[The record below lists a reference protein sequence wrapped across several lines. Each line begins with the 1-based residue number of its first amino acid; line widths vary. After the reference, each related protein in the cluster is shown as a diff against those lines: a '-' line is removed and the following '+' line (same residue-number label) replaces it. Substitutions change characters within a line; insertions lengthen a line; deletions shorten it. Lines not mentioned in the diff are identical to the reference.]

1 LKIGITCYPT
11 YGGSGALATELGI
24 ALARRGHEIHFI
36 TYQQPFRLPAFTPR
50 IYFHEVDVGRY
61 PLFEYPPYD
70 LALAVRMHEVTLDHG
85 LDVLHCHYAIPHA
98 TSAWIAKEMLRH
110 VRPDIRVVTTLHGT
124 DITIVGQDPSFRQ
137 ITKFSIE
144 KSDGL
149 TAVSRYL
156 QTETLTTF
164 GCTACRIEVIPN
176 FVDAEVYDRSRYT
189 SILDEQVSSDT
200 RVLMH
205 ISNFRPVKRVRDVV
219 KIFDRV
225 RKEISSVLVMVGD
238 GPDRVDAEAEAR
250 ELGIQDKVFFLGKI
264 DVVAP
269 LLAGADLF
277 LLPSTNESF
286 GLSALEALASGV
298 PVVGSN
304 AGGIPEVV
312 REGETGYLLPVGDIE
327 GMAAAAIKILKD
339 DDLWQSMST
348 LAAHDAR
355 ERFSLDAIVGEYE
368 AFYKY
373 ALEQPSMTE
382 RSANGDRRPPFN
394 PPTSSTAKSS

>member
-1 LKIGITCYPT
+1 MKIGITCYPT

-36 TYQQPFRLPAFTPR
+36 SYAQPFRLPAFTPR

-70 LALAVRMHEVTLDHG
+70 LALAVRMHEVTLAHE
-85 LDVLHCHYAIPHA
+85 LEILHCHYAIPHA
-98 TSAWIAKEMLRH
+98 TSAWIAKEMLRQSKND
-110 VRPDIRVVTTLHGT
+110 VRVVTTLHGT

-156 QTETLTTF
+156 QEETLGTF

-176 FVDAEVYDRSRYT
+176 FVDPEVYDRSRYT
-189 SILDEQVSSDT
+189 SVLDDRLSSET

-205 ISNFRPVKRVRDVV
+205 VSNFRPVKRVRDVV
-219 KIFDRV
+219 KIYDKV
-225 RKEISSVLVMVGD
+225 RREIPSVLVMVGD

-264 DVVAP
+264 DAVAP

-277 LLPSTNESF
+277 LLPSASESF
-286 GLSALEALASGV
+286 GLSALEALATGV
-298 PVVGSN
+298 PVIGSN
-304 AGGIPEVV
+304 VAGIPEVV
-312 REGETGYLLPVGDIE
+312 REGETGFLRPVGDVD
-327 GMAAAAIKILKD
+327 GMAAAAIGILNDRKR
-339 DDLWQSMST
+339 WHEMST
-348 LAAHDAR
+348 LAAADAR
-355 ERFSLDAIVGEYE
+355 HRFSLDAIVGEYE
-368 AFYKY
+368 KFYEY
-373 ALEQPSMTE
+373 TLARPSALYRQPPQ
-382 RSANGDRRPPFN
+382 PPQ
-394 PPTSSTAKSS
+394 PPQPDPIAT